1 MAIGGVNGTSNTS
14 YRDKFTT
21 DGLLNAGETDETSA
35 ADKIWNAVFEEDKTA
50 VSADD
55 FLNLMVAQLRNQDF
69 MNPVDD
75 TQYLTQLAQFTTM
88 QQMTDMANYSKTS
101 YVMSLVGKNV
111 TAAKINVSGVLQKE
125 TGPVQKVSLVN
136 NEFAI
141 YVNDK
146 RFTMEQI
153 MEIGTTDSE
162 ANAEDTSAAVRKN
175 YLVSL
180 LNQNVQVQKKTT
192 TKDEEGKEE
201 EKIEKIEGVVE
212 RVSSNDG
219 EYRVYIGGE
228 WYSLDDVIEVGAA
241 VQEA

>member
-1 MAIGGVNGTSNTS
+1 MAVSGVNGASNTS

-21 DGLLNAGETDETSA
+21 SGILGADETDSEEKV
-35 ADKIWNAVFEEDKTA
+35 DKIWNAVFEENKTA

-55 FLNLMVAQLRNQDF
+55 FLQLMVAQLKNQDF

-75 TQYLTQLAQFTTM
+75 TQYITQLAQFTTM

-111 TAAKINVSGVLQKE
+111 TAAKINVSGTLQKE

-146 RFTMEQI
+146 RFTLEQI
-153 MEIGTTDSE
+153 MEIGTTNSE
-162 ANAEDTSAAVRKN
+162 ANAEDTSEAVRKN

-180 LNQNVQVQKKTT
+180 LNQNVQVEKKTT
-192 TKDEEGKEE
+192 VKNEDGEEE
-201 EKIEKIEGVVE
+201 EKVEKIEGLVE
-212 RVSSNDG
+212 RVSSANG
-219 EYRVYIGGE
+219 EYRVYIDGE
-228 WYSLDDVIEVGAA
+228 WYSLDDVVEVGALA
-241 VQEA
+241 QEA